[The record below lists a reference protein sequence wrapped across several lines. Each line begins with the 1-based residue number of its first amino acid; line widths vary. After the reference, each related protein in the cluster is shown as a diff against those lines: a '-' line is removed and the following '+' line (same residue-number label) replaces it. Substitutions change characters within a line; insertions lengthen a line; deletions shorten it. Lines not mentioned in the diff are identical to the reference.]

1 VLEVSRIIGV
11 DIIEAAVL
19 KRPPIVILVI
29 SPPVLFRQ
37 VQVCFAFR
45 QGLSPAFPA
54 AKVWRPIV
62 VDVEIAPALNHTYR
76 YQWPNKAQNPQI
88 VVS

>member
-1 VLEVSRIIGV
+1 MLKISRIIGV

-29 SPPVLFRQ
+29 GPPVLFRQ

-54 AKVWRPIV
+54 AKVRRPIV
-62 VDVEIAPALNHTYR
+62 VDVEIAPVLKF
-76 YQWPNKAQNPQI
+76 PP
-88 VVS
+88 VVSLVISSFGFQLTTI